1 MLGEH
6 ACEEGGGLVIECSVC
21 KEGDFELYAMRG
33 GESVSAGCGGC
44 GQSYGCI
51 EGY

>member
-6 ACEEGGGLVIECSVC
+6 VCEVGGGPVC
-21 KEGDFELYAMRG
+21 KEGDFELYAIRD
-33 GESVSAGCGGC
+33 GESVSAGCGGS